1 MQKYPKLQITHTSII
16 VLIFDW
22 ILFSRNLRW
31 KNEIN
36 LKLFLASYTCT
47 QKVLENP
54 HFWSYNIPK
63 KYEML
68 QRATGQTVQELS
80 ISLPLY

>member
-1 MQKYPKLQITHTSII
+1 MTHTSII

-36 LKLFLASYTCT
+36 PKLFIASYTCT
-47 QKVLENP
+47 QKVLENL
-54 HFWSYNIPK
+54 HFWSYNIP
-63 KYEML
+63 
-68 QRATGQTVQELS
+68 
-80 ISLPLY
+80 